1 MTVTARDMSKNTNS
15 LCFSYPLCSI
25 ISSVSCH
32 FCSLCAYVFI
42 FSKVMLLELSCYTWY
57 LIIPPDLRGS
67 SDPLFS
73 RSIFHPLCSF
83 CFASHLSLF
92 LSFFKKKKK
101 STLICDISCSF
112 SLNKMTFI
120 LKGLPLIYCST
131 RARGGLLGAAV
142 QNKDTEQ
149 YLNEWWGCSTRLCAS
164 TKIRAG

>member
-1 MTVTARDMSKNTNS
+1 MTVTAQDMSKNTNS
-15 LCFSYPLCSI
+15 LCLSCPLCSI

-32 FCSLCAYVFI
+32 LCSLCAYVFI
-42 FSKVMLLELSCYTWY
+42 FSGVMLLELSCYTWY

-67 SDPLFS
+67 MVPLFS

-83 CFASHLSLF
+83 YFASHFSLF
-92 LSFFKKKKK
+92 LSLFKKR

-131 RARGGLLGAAV
+131 RAGGGLPGAAV

-149 YLNEWWGCSTRLCAS
+149 YLNEWWGCSIRLCAS
-164 TKIRAG
+164 TKIHAG

>member
-15 LCFSYPLCSI
+15 LCLSYPLCSI

-42 FSKVMLLELSCYTWY
+42 FSEVMLLELSCYTWY

-67 SDPLFS
+67 SV
-73 RSIFHPLCSF
+73 PLC
-83 CFASHLSLF
+83 ALSILLPIF
-92 LSFFKKKKK
+92 LYFLYFSFFKKKR
-101 STLICDISCSF
+101 TLICDISCSF

-131 RARGGLLGAAV
+131 QARGGLPGAAV

-149 YLNEWWGCSTRLCAS
+149 YLNEWWGCSTWLCAS
-164 TKIRAG
+164 TKIHAG

>member
-1 MTVTARDMSKNTNS
+1 MTVTARDKNTNS
-15 LCFSYPLCSI
+15 LCLSYPLCSI

-42 FSKVMLLELSCYTWY
+42 FSEVMLLELSCYKWY

-67 SDPLFS
+67 LV
-73 RSIFHPLCSF
+73 PLCALSILLPIF
-83 CFASHLSLF
+83 LYFSLSL
-92 LSFFKKKKK
+92 KKK
-101 STLICDISCSF
+101 STHICDISCSF